1 MCCSPVDRCE
11 STGSSWTRQAQGRA
25 AAPSREIDA
34 PWTAVTGAGVFIVQA
49 YSHEMED
56 ELVSL
61 SFFFFPFF
69 FWWRVSCVRTGRNR
83 YAYPAIRSVGAD
95 GNIFFKAVFG
105 RYV

>member
-1 MCCSPVDRCE
+1 MDQTETVA
-11 STGSSWTRQAQGRA
+11 GVGVVGAQGRA
-25 AAPSREIDA
+25 AAPSREIGA

-61 SFFFFPFF
+61 SFFFPPFF

-95 GNIFFKAVFG
+95 GTHEQVVTCDGSLVFM
-105 RYV
+105 

>member
-11 STGSSWTRQAQGRA
+11 STGSSWTRQRPWRGWGWWGHRGGRLHLPGRSVHRGPRSPA
-25 AAPSREIDA
+25 LEFLSYRR
-34 PWTAVTGAGVFIVQA
+34 TA
-49 YSHEMED
+49 MR
-56 ELVSL
+56 
-61 SFFFFPFF
+61 
-69 FWWRVSCVRTGRNR
+69 WRMNWTGRNR